1 MRENKNVSAYNP
13 DFFVGM
19 ESSLTRMFVAIHNQ
33 STQHNSTDDIIK
45 AIEPGIPFCIWR
57 NRYFG
62 GNL

>member
-45 AIEPGIPFCIWR
+45 AIEPGIPFCI
-57 NRYFG
+57 
-62 GNL
+62 